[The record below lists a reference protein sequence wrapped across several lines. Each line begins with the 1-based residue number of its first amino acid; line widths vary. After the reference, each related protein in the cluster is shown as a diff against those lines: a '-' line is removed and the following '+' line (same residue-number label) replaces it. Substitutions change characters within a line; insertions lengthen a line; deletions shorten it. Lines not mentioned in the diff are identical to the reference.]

1 MTKEKKDTKKTEKVD
16 PKDERIAELEQQ
28 IVTLNGQLQT
38 VVQVANNH
46 IGLTKQYEKT
56 LDLLSGRIQEL
67 NSE

>member
-46 IGLTKQYEKT
+46 IALTKQYEKT
-56 LDLLSGRIQEL
+56 IALLSGRIQEL

>member
-1 MTKEKKDTKKTEKVD
+1 MTKEKKETKKTEKVD

-38 VVQVANNH
+38 VVQLANNH
-46 IGLTKQYEKT
+46 IGLTKQYERT
-56 LDLLSGRIQEL
+56 IALLSGRIQEL